1 MKRLLMT
8 LVVAVVFIATSAQAA
23 PQGQLY
29 ASGNIAFGI
38 LTDVEEGNVEID
50 YDPGIGFF
58 GAVGL
63 DMGQFRVE
71 GELGYRRF
79 SIDEVRVSGSPVPA
93 SGHASAVSLMA
104 NGYFDIEMPNAP
116 VTPYVGAGL
125 GFVDLSGNT
134 GGSSGIE
141 IGYQLMAGVAF
152 EVSPQAALTAGY
164 RFFGF
169 SDNNGSDVHELN
181 IGARFMF

>member
-1 MKRLLMT
+1 MKRFAMFMIF
-8 LVVAVVFIATSAQAA
+8 AMVFMATSAQAA
-23 PQGQLY
+23 PRGQLY
-29 ASGNIAFGI
+29 ASGAFALGI
-38 LTDVEEGNVEID
+38 LTDRDVGNISIS
-50 YDPGIGFF
+50 YDPGFGFF

-93 SGHASAVSLMA
+93 SGHASVVSLMA
-104 NGYFDIEMPNAP
+104 NGYFDIEMSNSP
-116 VTPYVGAGL
+116 VTPYLGVGL

-134 GGSSGIE
+134 GGSSGTE
-141 IGYQLMAGVAF
+141 IGYQFMAGAAYDI
-152 EVSPQAALTAGY
+152 SPQAALTAGY
-164 RFFGF
+164 RFFGYT
-169 SDNNGSDVHELN
+169 DNEGSYVHELN